1 MKQYGVLLLIV
12 FIVISSCN
20 KYERAK
26 LIAGDEIVFDLPFE
40 PTLIPI
46 GYCNRGDTQNSFYYF
61 ADFRTSRQ
69 IACCNHRGNVFKT
82 INLKSLIDDYDLWY
96 TMQVRSLD
104 SFAAISSD
112 QNELFLFNGDGV
124 LIQHQKIPYT
134 KYKNGYYDIYNGP
147 QPPDQ
152 GWDHCYTGIGFI
164 RAPFIDTATGNVD
177 WDAWYAVANPG
188 PALAK
193 ITGLFSGNPKVSL
206 QLEGIQSRGLQKGQ
220 AMPSYYTYANSDA
233 NLYYTNCYS
242 DTLYRFDD
250 QGNLT
255 GSVPLKSSYSNIG
268 ALPISIAADGDIA
281 QAHSDTVRDL
291 KGVIREGKY
300 DKYRKLIYL
309 MFYHEVPVDAKPIN
323 KGEHRAWSMFI
334 YNEQLEKLAE
344 IPFKADTY
352 LPKSLIVNPAGILLK
367 KIDRDVAG
375 QGYKQ
380 VFQQFKVTHS

>member
-46 GYCNRGDTQNSFYYF
+46 GYCDRGDTQNSFYYF
-61 ADFRTSRQ
+61 ADFRTTKK
-69 IACCNHRGNVFKT
+69 IACCNQQGKVFKT
-82 INLKSLIDDYDLWY
+82 IDLKPWIKDQDLWY

-104 SFAAISSD
+104 SFAAISAR
-112 QNELFLFNGDGV
+112 QNQLFLFNSDGM
-124 LIQHQKIPYT
+124 LIQHTTIPAT
-134 KYKNGYYDIYNGP
+134 KYKNVYYKLHNGP
-147 QPPDQ
+147 QQPDQ
-152 GWDHCYTGIGFI
+152 NWDHCYADIGLTYDSFL
-164 RAPFIDTATGNVD
+164 DTATGNID
-177 WDAWYAVANPG
+177 WDAWHSVANPG
-188 PALAK
+188 AALAK

-206 QLEGIQSRGLQKGQ
+206 QLEGMQSRGTRPGQ
-220 AMPSYYTYANSDA
+220 GMASYFTYANSDTK
-233 NLYYTNCYS
+233 LFYTNCYS
-242 DTLYRFDD
+242 DTLYRFDN

-255 GSVPLKSSYSNIG
+255 GSVPLKSSYSVIG
-268 ALPISIAADGDIA
+268 ARPISITADGDTA
-281 QAHSDTVRDL
+281 QAHSDELRL
-291 KGVIREGKY
+291 CKGIMSECKY

-352 LPKSLIVNPAGILLK
+352 LPKGLIINPEGILLK
-367 KIDRDVAG
+367 KIDKDM
-375 QGYKQ
+375 QEHTYQ
-380 VFQQFKVTHS
+380 QTFQQFNVVL